1 MTRQAYHRNSND
13 SIFAYEGLKAGRKI
27 RHLRLMSVLL
37 ITFAGFTLSATA
49 SAQTP
54 APKAGSPTVAV
65 TDQQMADYRKKL
77 AEYEAAQQQFNELAN
92 PYWTMIGE
100 KRKSRNAKRSARQ
113 SIVLDDY
120 VLTQPPQYTGPGR
133 PADPSLLTAEVAP
146 KAIPVVADF
155 LKNALEQFQFAP
167 KRPATEIDFK
177 RAYARVAS
185 AAGLTKDQA
194 VRIYGFESGGNGKYD
209 VQAGLEFDRS
219 GAKAI
224 STALGYN
231 QLLTTNSVELL
242 AEQGD
247 QFIKVLKDRAA
258 RMSGPQK
265 TDLDRKIATLQAM
278 VAFTKTVADDWS
290 LHEQLGLTP
299 KGLGIH
305 ALNLDIDV
313 GPLLQTQ
320 KLMNS
325 VIFAK
330 RKGHTAPL
338 TAAELEMMNLTG
350 DGNGFDMVSM
360 PQDFRPKVP
369 TSNFFAR
376 GGYERNSIA
385 RKNNVVSTLLSATD
399 AKMNQE
405 AQLQGAKDLAAA
417 F

>member
-1 MTRQAYHRNSND
+1 MTQQVHLRSR
-13 SIFAYEGLKAGRKI
+13 SIEICASGRLKVRRSG
-27 RHLRLMSVLL
+27 RHLTPLSVL
-37 ITFAGFTLSATA
+37 IFVAGVALSASA
-49 SAQTP
+49 LAQTP
-54 APKAGSPTVAV
+54 VPKAGLQRVAV

-77 AEYEAAQQQFNELAN
+77 AEFETAQQNFNEQAN
-92 PYWTMIGE
+92 PYWTMIAD
-100 KRKSRNAKRSARQ
+100 KRKSRNAKRSGGQ
-113 SIVLDDY
+113 PILIDDY
-120 VLTQPPQYTGPGR
+120 VLTQPPQYSGPGR
-133 PADPSLLTAEVAP
+133 PVDPSVPVTAVAP
-146 KAIPVVADF
+146 KAIPVVTDF
-155 LKNALEQFQFAP
+155 LSNAQQQFQFVP
-167 KRPATEIDFK
+167 TRPATEISFK
-177 RAYARVAS
+177 KAYVRVAS

-194 VRIYGFESGGNGKYD
+194 VRIYVFESGGNGKYD
-209 VQAGLEFDRS
+209 VQAGLEFDRP

-247 QFIKVLKDRAA
+247 QFLKTLRDRAA
-258 RMSGPQK
+258 GMTGAQK
-265 TDLDRKIATLQAM
+265 AALERKIATLKTM
-278 VAFTKTVADDWS
+278 IDFTRTVADDWS
-290 LHEQLGLTP
+290 LHEQLGVTP

-330 RKGHTAPL
+330 RKGYAAPL

-360 PQDFRPKVP
+360 PQDLRPKVP
-369 TSNFFAR
+369 TSNFFSR

-385 RKNNVVSTLLSATD
+385 RKNNVVSTLLSGTD
-399 AKMNQE
+399 AKMDQE
-405 AQLQGAKDLAAA
+405 VQLRGAKDMAAA

>member
-1 MTRQAYHRNSND
+1 MTQPFRRQSHNSW
-13 SIFAYEGLKAGRKI
+13 IAAFEGLRAGRI
-27 RHLRLMSVLL
+27 TRCLRSISVLL
-37 ITFAGFTLSATA
+37 IGVAWLALGA
-49 SAQTP
+49 SAQAQAP
-54 APKAGSPTVAV
+54 VPKAGVAV
-65 TDQQMADYRKKL
+65 TDQQMAEYRRKL
-77 AEYEAAQQQFNELAN
+77 AEFEAAQQNFNAQAN
-92 PYWTMIGE
+92 PYWTMIAD
-100 KRKSRNAKRSARQ
+100 KRKSRNAKRSTGQA
-113 SIVLDDY
+113 IMLDDY
-120 VLTQPPQYTGPGR
+120 VLTQPPQYTGPGK
-133 PADPSLLTAEVAP
+133 PVDPSLVVTAVPP

-155 LKNALEQFQFAP
+155 LLNAQQQFQFVP
-167 KRPATEIDFK
+167 TRPATEIDFK
-177 RAYARVAS
+177 KAYVRVAS

-194 VRIYGFESGGNGKYD
+194 VRIYAFESGGNGKYD
-209 VQAGLEFDRS
+209 VQAGLEFDRP

-247 QFIKVLKDRAA
+247 QFLTTLGNRAA
-258 RMSGPQK
+258 QMTGPQK
-265 TDLDRKIATLQAM
+265 AALERKIAILQTM
-278 VAFTKTVADDWS
+278 VDFTRTVADEWS
-290 LHEQLGLTP
+290 LHEQLGITP

-305 ALNLDIDV
+305 ALNLDVDV

-325 VIFAK
+325 VIFARRK
-330 RKGHTAPL
+330 RHTAPL

-369 TSNFFAR
+369 TSNFFSR

-385 RKNNVVSTLLSATD
+385 RKNNVVSALLSGTD
-399 AKMNQE
+399 AKMDQE
-405 AQLQGAKDLAAA
+405 VLLRGARDMAAA